1 MKSKIA
7 EAIKLSNNPVA
18 VIRSDEK
25 PEGALMFKEGVWGC
39 VVAMI
44 NAASKGRL
52 VALSDATVACQGGHA
67 GCGFGPYKEGYVDK
81 FLADGAGLQVEGERY
96 KASQELAL
104 KFMRWQVVPAGQRK
118 YLIMKPLAD
127 VTDTD
132 KPDAVIFLVNADQ
145 LSGLATLANFDTE
158 NQDNVKLYFGA
169 GCGQSIGNVL
179 YAAELLSHFYQ
190 HVDSVGSGD
199 IAYRHVKV
207 LGGQELGN
215 GGEVEHGVQGSAV
228 EGGLFGFG
236 KFFFGVS
243 QLFLAVV

>member
-44 NAASKGRL
+44 HAASKGRL
-52 VALSDATVACQGGHA
+52 VALSDATVTCQGGHA

-179 YAAELLSHFYQ
+179 YAAER
-190 HVDSVGSGD
+190 GSGECFIGMTD
-199 IAYRHVKV
+199 PSARKV
-207 LGGQELGN
+207 LPADILSFSIPFKRFLEMEDN
-215 GGEVEHGVQGSAV
+215 ADKS
-228 EGGLFGFG
+228 
-236 KFFFGVS
+236 FFHTKTWETIS
-243 QLFLAVV
+243 KRL

>member
-18 VIRSDEK
+18 IIRSDEK

-44 NAASKGRL
+44 HAAAKGRL
-52 VALSDATVACQGGHA
+52 VALSDATVTCQGGHA

-81 FLADGAGLQVEGERY
+81 FLADGDGLQVEGERY

-104 KFMRWQVVPAGQRK
+104 KFMRWQVVPVGQRK

-127 VTDTD
+127 VIDTD

-179 YAAELLSHFYQ
+179 DAAER
-190 HVDSVGSGD
+190 GSGECFIGMTD
-199 IAYRHVKV
+199 PSARKV
-207 LGGQELGN
+207 LPADILSFSIPFKRFLEMEDN
-215 GGEVEHGVQGSAV
+215 ADKS
-228 EGGLFGFG
+228 
-236 KFFFGVS
+236 FFHTKTWETIS
-243 QLFLAVV
+243 KRL

>member
-18 VIRSDEK
+18 IIRSDEK

-44 NAASKGRL
+44 HAASKGRL
-52 VALSDATVACQGGHA
+52 VALSDATVTCQGGHA

-179 YAAELLSHFYQ
+179 YAAER
-190 HVDSVGSGD
+190 GSGECFIGMTD
-199 IAYRHVKV
+199 PSARKV
-207 LGGQELGN
+207 LPADILSFSIPFKRFLEMEDN
-215 GGEVEHGVQGSAV
+215 ADKS
-228 EGGLFGFG
+228 
-236 KFFFGVS
+236 FFHTKTWETINKR
-243 QLFLAVV
+243 L

>member
-18 VIRSDEK
+18 IIRSDEK

-44 NAASKGRL
+44 HAASKGRL
-52 VALSDATVACQGGHA
+52 VALSDATVTCQGGHA

-81 FLADGAGLQVEGERY
+81 FLADGDGLQVEGERY

-179 YAAELLSHFYQ
+179 YAAER
-190 HVDSVGSGD
+190 GSGECFIGMTD
-199 IAYRHVKV
+199 PSARKV
-207 LGGQELGN
+207 LPADILSFSIPFKRFLEMEDN
-215 GGEVEHGVQGSAV
+215 ADKS
-228 EGGLFGFG
+228 
-236 KFFFGVS
+236 FFHTKTWETINKR
-243 QLFLAVV
+243 L